1 MRLKIGKEKE
11 KEEEK
16 EEDEDEEEEKHRTLF
31 MRRRKKQLTH
41 CCVLGDLV
49 IVSSLA
55 YVSMCLR
62 T

>member
-1 MRLKIGKEKE
+1 MRLKSGKEKE
-11 KEEEK
+11 KEEE
-16 EEDEDEEEEKHRTLF
+16 EEEEKEEEEKHGTLF